1 MMFAWAALL
10 LARGAGAANT
20 PLASGS
26 SISGLWPKHG
36 ASAAGATALE
46 VVEGFRFVAASPS
59 PRLRRALDRYAGYV
73 ANQKTLWTHQIPGAT
88 LPLEHIVVRAPDD
101 GAPPAYGDDETF
113 ELVIAPGAGSLRA
126 ASFAGALRGL
136 EAFAQCTVR
145 LGAKV
150 VVNSTRTNVTGAAP
164 MFAYRG
170 VMVDSSR
177 HFLPVPTL
185 EAILDGMAASAL
197 NVLHWHL
204 VDAQSFPWNASFDE
218 TLVRGAYR
226 PDLAYQRADLE
237 RVVAY
242 AGDRAI
248 RVIPEIDVPGH
259 SAAVAVGRP
268 DLVVACGA
276 ADAGAAFDGS
286 QASGTLL
293 DPLKEETYAF
303 LAALFAELRGVF
315 RDAAVHLGG
324 DEVQFRCLNASADFR
339 GRMVARGYDA
349 SCPAADPPKTGG
361 NVCANGGPGFKKV
374 VGDFV
379 VRAQRLARAAGFEKL
394 GGWQEIFDHYGGD
407 DATTP
412 TPPVAGLDPGT
423 AIYAWLAPSWGWGN
437 PASMAAQGFD
447 VVSTLGLYLGSDAD
461 HGDWRAFYD
470 VHPRSSATRNASS
483 RGYFNVTDPAE
494 ASRVLGAEACLW
506 GERADGGDANLA
518 LWPRAA
524 AAAEALYVGP
534 DLGGDDAVLARLL
547 RHRCRLVQ
555 RGIPAA
561 PLQPGFC

>member
-1 MMFAWAALL
+1 MMFAWAALV
-10 LARGAGAANT
+10 LALPSRAPPPPPPAA
-20 PLASGS
+20 

-46 VVEGFRFVAASPS
+46 VVEGFSFVAASPS

-73 ANQKTLWTHQIPGAT
+73 ANQKTLWTHQTPGET

-164 MFAYRG
+164 KFAYRG

-204 VDAQSFPWNASFDE
+204 VDAQSF
-218 TLVRGAYR
+218 RG
-226 PDLAYQRADLE
+226 
-237 RVVAY
+237 
-242 AGDRAI
+242 
-248 RVIPEIDVPGH
+248 
-259 SAAVAVGRP
+259 
-268 DLVVACGA
+268 
-276 ADAGAAFDGS
+276 
-286 QASGTLL
+286 T
-293 DPLKEETYAF
+293 
-303 LAALFAELRGVF
+303 
-315 RDAAVHLGG
+315 
-324 DEVQFRCLNASADFR
+324 
-339 GRMVARGYDA
+339 
-349 SCPAADPPKTGG
+349 PAARSP
-361 NVCANGGPGFKKV
+361 
-374 VGDFV
+374 
-379 VRAQRLARAAGFEKL
+379 AGFEAR
-394 GGWQEIFDHYGGD
+394 GGRRSSTTTA
-407 DATTP
+407 ATTRRRRRRP
-412 TPPVAGLDPGT
+412 SPASTRDGDLRVARAVVGLGQPAPMAAGLRRAVD
-423 AIYAWLAPSWGWGN
+423 A
-437 PASMAAQGFD
+437 
-447 VVSTLGLYLGSDAD
+447 GLYLGSDAD

-534 DLGGDDAVLARLL
+534 DLGDDDAVLARLL

>member
-1 MMFAWAALL
+1 
-10 LARGAGAANT
+10 
-20 PLASGS
+20 
-26 SISGLWPKHG
+26 
-36 ASAAGATALE
+36 
-46 VVEGFRFVAASPS
+46 
-59 PRLRRALDRYAGYV
+59 
-73 ANQKTLWTHQIPGAT
+73 
-88 LPLEHIVVRAPDD
+88 
-101 GAPPAYGDDETF
+101 
-113 ELVIAPGAGSLRA
+113 
-126 ASFAGALRGL
+126 
-136 EAFAQCTVR
+136 
-145 LGAKV
+145 
-150 VVNSTRTNVTGAAP
+150 
-164 MFAYRG
+164 
-170 VMVDSSR
+170 MVDSSR

-204 VDAQSFPWNASFDE
+204 VDAQSFPWNASFE
-218 TLVRGAYR
+218 PALVRAR
-226 PDLAYQRADLE
+226 TADLAYQRADLE

-268 DLVVACGA
+268 DL
-276 ADAGAAFDGS
+276 
-286 QASGTLL
+286 
-293 DPLKEETYAF
+293 EETYAF
-303 LAALFAELRGVF
+303 LGALFAELRGVF

-379 VRAQRLARAAGFEKL
+379 VRAALARRGPKP
-394 GGWQEIFDHYGGD
+394 GWQEIFDHYGGD

-412 TPPVAGLDPGT
+412 TPPRPWRSGLRRRVG
-423 AIYAWLAPSWGWGN
+423 
-437 PASMAAQGFD
+437 
-447 VVSTLGLYLGSDAD
+447 GLYLGSDAD

-494 ASRVLGAEACLW
+494 ARALGAEACLW
-506 GERADGGDANLA
+506 GKRADGGDANLA

-534 DLGGDDAVLARLL
+534 DLGDDDAVRAPPPPPVQAGPARDP
-547 RHRCRLVQ
+547 R
-555 RGIPAA
+555 A